1 MVPGNQAVDVILFA
15 SQHPAHAARLCD
27 LPPLRAEPARLPE
40 ASRSSLV
47 SVYLD
52 DAAAQLE
59 AEIRLAP
66 EWPEEWRPGSDG
78 RYHAEGWISACQ
90 HARLLQPR

>member
-1 MVPGNQAVDVILFA
+1 M
-15 SQHPAHAARLCD
+15 
-27 LPPLRAEPARLPE
+27 
-40 ASRSSLV
+40 

-66 EWPEEWRPGSDG
+66 EWPEEWWLGSDG
-78 RYHAEGWISACQ
+78 RYHAEGWISAEFPICNLGG
-90 HARLLQPR
+90 HHSNVRLVNTHDYYKRDEFCPACLRMRAARKYR